1 MALRPAAPMR
11 HTGGMRGS
19 GWGVGSRWRI
29 AATVLGLVLSA
40 ILAGCGGPSR
50 SDRGPVTIVTGGAQ
64 GVYYSYG
71 VGLAEQLELSGAAPH
86 ATAVTTEGSLENIRL
101 VASGRADFGFCAAD
115 AAADAATG
123 RSNFAGEPQ
132 PIRAVARLYDDYIHL
147 VVPAASQ
154 LQQPVDLRGQRV
166 AIGSAGSGT
175 ALIATRILYAAGLTP
190 VVDVT
195 TSPLGLQD
203 AIAALRGGTI
213 DAFFWS
219 GGLPTAGISD
229 LATTTPLR
237 LLSLTSVVDALRTV
251 YGSTYR
257 VARVPAGTYP
267 GVEPVTALA
276 LANYLITNTAAD
288 ESLVAEVTELLQ
300 QQRAAISKRAPIAA
314 TFDLR
319 SAIFTSPVELHPG
332 ATRYF
337 RSVKP

>member
-1 MALRPAAPMR
+1 MAAALA
-11 HTGGMRGS
+11 S
-19 GWGVGSRWRI
+19 VLAAVLAI
-29 AATVLGLVLSA
+29 A
-40 ILAGCGGPSR
+40 LAACGGPDR
-50 SDRGPVTIVTGGAQ
+50 SARGAVVIATGGTQ

-71 VGLAEQLELSGAAPH
+71 VGVAEQIERTGAAPS
-86 ATAVTTEGSLENIRL
+86 ATAVTTEGSLENIQL

-123 RSNFAGEPQ
+123 RSSFAGDPQ
-132 PIRAVARLYDDYIHL
+132 PIRAVARLYDDYVHV
-147 VVPAASQ
+147 VVPAESP
-154 LQQPVDLRGQRV
+154 LQQPSDLRGQRV
-166 AIGSAGSGT
+166 GIGGAGSGT
-175 ALIATRILYAAGLTP
+175 ALIATRILYAAGLVP
-190 VVDVT
+190 GADVAIE
-195 TSPLGLQD
+195 PLGLD
-203 AIAALRGGTI
+203 DSISALRRGDI

-229 LATTTPLR
+229 LAASTPLR
-237 LLSLTSVVDALRTV
+237 LLSLTSVVDALRRI

-276 LANYLITNTAAD
+276 VANYLITGADAD
-288 ESLVAEVTELLQ
+288 EGLVAEVTQLLQ
-300 QQRAAISKRAPIAA
+300 ERRDDIAARAPIAA

>member
-1 MALRPAAPMR
+1 MR
-11 HTGGMRGS
+11 HTEAMRGS
-19 GWGVGSRWRI
+19 GGHTASRRRGAGALAGLLV
-29 AATVLGLVLSA
+29 AAMLS
-40 ILAGCGGPSR
+40 GCGGSER
-50 SDRGPVTIVTGGAQ
+50 SDRVPVTIATGGTQ

-71 VGLAEQLELSGAAPH
+71 VGLGEQIERSGTAPQ
-86 ATAVTTEGSLENIRL
+86 ASAITTEGSLANIRL
-101 VASGRADFGFCAAD
+101 VASRQADFGFCAAD

-123 RSNFAGEPQ
+123 RSSFAGQPQ

-147 VVPAASQ
+147 VVPAASL
-154 LQQPVDLRGQRV
+154 LQQPADLRDQRV

-190 VVDVT
+190 AVDVR
-195 TSPLGLQD
+195 TSPLGLDD
-203 AIAALRGGTI
+203 AISALRSGAI

-229 LATTTPLR
+229 LAATTPVR
-237 LLSLTSVVDALRTV
+237 LLSLTSVVDSLRTV

-276 LANYLITNTAAD
+276 LANYLITYADAD
-288 ESLVAEVTELLQ
+288 EGLVADVTRLLQ
-300 QQRAAISKRAPIAA
+300 DTRVEIAAIAPIAA

-332 ATRYF
+332 ATRYY

>member
-1 MALRPAAPMR
+1 MALAAVVSCGSPDR
-11 HTGGMRGS
+11 SGRSPITIATGG
-19 GWGVGSRWRI
+19 
-29 AATVLGLVLSA
+29 T
-40 ILAGCGGPSR
+40 
-50 SDRGPVTIVTGGAQ
+50 Q

-71 VGLAEQLELSGAAPH
+71 VGLGEQIEQSGTAPS
-86 ATAVTTEGSLENIRL
+86 ATAITTEGSLENIRL
-101 VASGRADFGFCAAD
+101 IASGQADFGFCAAD

-123 RSNFAGEPQ
+123 RSSFAGDPQ

-147 VVPAASQ
+147 VVPAGSS
-154 LQQPVDLRGQRV
+154 LQQPADLRGQRV

-190 VVDVT
+190 QVDVE
-195 TSPLGLQD
+195 TSPIGLD
-203 AIAALRGGTI
+203 EAIAALRSGGI

-229 LATTTPLR
+229 LAASTPLR

-276 LANYLITNTAAD
+276 VANYLITAAGTD
-288 ESLVAEVTELLQ
+288 DDVVEDVTRLLQ
-300 QQRAAISKRAPIAA
+300 QTRAGIAARAPIAA
-314 TFDLR
+314 AFDLR
-319 SAIFTSPVELHPG
+319 SAIFTSPVQLHPG
-332 ATRYF
+332 AKRYF

>member
-1 MALRPAAPMR
+1 
-11 HTGGMRGS
+11 MRGS
-19 GWGVGSRWRI
+19 GGRWAQRRRCARWGLRS
-29 AATVLGLVLSA
+29 AAGL
-40 ILAGCGGPSR
+40 LALVVAAGLTGCGGPDR
-50 SDRGPVTIVTGGAQ
+50 SDRAPVSIATGGTQ

-71 VGLAEQLELSGAAPH
+71 VGLAGQIESSGAAPQ
-86 ATAVTTEGSLENIRL
+86 AAAVTTEGSLENIRL
-101 VASGRADFGFCAAD
+101 VAAGRADFGFCAAD

-123 RSNFAGEPQ
+123 RSNFSGEPQ

-147 VVPAASQ
+147 VVPAASL
-154 LQQPVDLRGQRV
+154 LQEPADLRGHRV

-175 ALIATRILYAAGLTP
+175 ALIANRILYAAGLTP
-190 VVDVT
+190 AVDVVA
-195 TSPLGLQD
+195 SPLGLQD
-203 AIAALRGGTI
+203 AIGALRGGAI

-276 LANYLITNTAAD
+276 VANYLITNVDAD
-288 ESLVAEVTELLQ
+288 DDLVADVTRLLQ
-300 QQRAAISKRAPIAA
+300 DRRAEIAETAPIAA
-314 TFDLR
+314 NFDLR
-319 SAIFTSPVELHPG
+319 SAIFTSPVALHPG

>member
-1 MALRPAAPMR
+1 MPARRRAAFAL
-11 HTGGMRGS
+11 
-19 GWGVGSRWRI
+19 
-29 AATVLGLVLSA
+29 LGLLVGV
-40 ILAGCGGPSR
+40 ILAACGRADR
-50 SDRGPVTIVTGGAQ
+50 SDRAPVIIATGGTQ

-71 VGLAEQLELSGAAPH
+71 VGLAQQLERSGTASSAA
-86 ATAVTTEGSLENIRL
+86 AVTTEGSLENIRL

-123 RSNFAGEPQ
+123 RSNFAGDPQ

-147 VVPAASQ
+147 VVPAASL
-154 LQQPVDLRGQRV
+154 LQQPGDLRGHRV

-190 VVDVT
+190 AVDVAT
-195 TSPLGLQD
+195 QPLGLQD
-203 AIAALRGGTI
+203 AIDALRGGTV

-229 LATTTPLR
+229 LAATTPVR
-237 LLSLTSVVDALRTV
+237 LLSLTSVVDALRTI

-288 ESLVAEVTELLQ
+288 DGLVAEVTRLLQ
-300 QQRAAISKRAPIAA
+300 EQRTAIAERAPIAA

-332 ATRYF
+332 ATQYF

>member
-1 MALRPAAPMR
+1 MR

-19 GWGVGSRWRI
+19 GAHADTRRRVG
-29 AATVLGLVLSA
+29 AVLLGLLVAVS
-40 ILAGCGGPSR
+40 LAGCSGPDR
-50 SDRGPVTIVTGGAQ
+50 SDRVSVTIATGGTQ

-71 VGLAEQLELSGAAPH
+71 VGLAEQIERSGTAPR
-86 ATAVTTEGSLENIRL
+86 ASAITTEGSLANIRL
-101 VASGRADFGFCAAD
+101 VASGQAQFGFCAAD

-123 RSNFAGEPQ
+123 RSNFAGDPQ

-147 VVPAASQ
+147 VVPAASL
-154 LQQPVDLRGQRV
+154 LQQPADLRGQRV

-190 VVDVT
+190 TVDVA
-195 TSPLGLQD
+195 TSPLGLDD
-203 AIAALRGGTI
+203 AISALRGGTI

-276 LANYLITNTAAD
+276 LANYLITNVDAD
-288 ESLVAEVTELLQ
+288 DGLVADVTRLLQ
-300 QQRAAISKRAPIAA
+300 DQRTAIATIAPIAA

-332 ATRYF
+332 AIRYF